1 MSRKK
6 SRKIGKVLVANRG
19 EIAIRVFQCCRERD
33 IETVAVHSEADAT
46 APHRFAADESIL
58 IGPAAPSE
66 SYLRI
71 DAILEAARESG
82 ADAIHPG
89 YGFLS
94 ENAEFARAVEEAG
107 IIFIGPTP
115 DQIASMGDKVQAR
128 KLMAAAS
135 VPVIPGTD
143 GPIDDEKSLTKEA
156 QRIGFPLL
164 IKAAGGGGGKGIRR
178 VDGPAELVSA
188 WERTRSEAQSAFGD
202 GRVYLEKFVSPAR
215 HIEVQVV
222 GDGNGAVWFLG
233 ERECSLQRN
242 HQKVLEESPSPVIDE
257 DVREKLRSASIAGAS
272 SIEYRGV
279 GTMEFLYDQQSR
291 ELYFMVMN
299 TRLQVE
305 HPVTE
310 MVTGIDLV
318 GMQLDVANG
327 MTLEHDP
334 DLARRGWSI
343 EFRICAEDPY
353 RNFLPSTGQIRALRI
368 PHAPFSRIDGAL
380 REGLEITPYYDPMLA
395 KAIVWGENRKA
406 AVDRLTAL
414 LSRLRIGGIHTT
426 VPLGIQLCNQGW
438 FLDGNFDTETLESW
452 MADRT
457 QRSDV
462 PDDIQ
467 LIAAVIARHALS
479 SARSHSSPGEPGG
492 GAWGLAAR
500 KGGVRGTLT

>member
-1 MSRKK
+1 
-6 SRKIGKVLVANRG
+6 
-19 EIAIRVFQCCRERD
+19 
-33 IETVAVHSEADAT
+33 
-46 APHRFAADESIL
+46 
-58 IGPAAPSE
+58 
-66 SYLRI
+66 
-71 DAILEAARESG
+71 
-82 ADAIHPG
+82 
-89 YGFLS
+89 
-94 ENAEFARAVEEAG
+94 
-107 IIFIGPTP
+107 
-115 DQIASMGDKVQAR
+115 
-128 KLMAAAS
+128 
-135 VPVIPGTD
+135 
-143 GPIDDEKSLTKEA
+143 
-156 QRIGFPLL
+156 
-164 IKAAGGGGGKGIRR
+164 
-178 VDGPAELVSA
+178 
-188 WERTRSEAQSAFGD
+188 
-202 GRVYLEKFVSPAR
+202 
-215 HIEVQVV
+215 
-222 GDGNGAVWFLG
+222 
-233 ERECSLQRN
+233 
-242 HQKVLEESPSPVIDE
+242 
-257 DVREKLRSASIAGAS
+257 
-272 SIEYRGV
+272 
-279 GTMEFLYDQQSR
+279 
-291 ELYFMVMN
+291 
-299 TRLQVE
+299 
-305 HPVTE
+305 

-426 VPLGIQLCNQGW
+426 VPLGIQICNQGW

-457 QRSDV
+457 QRSAV